1 MTRLKLEDLADEKPV
16 RLTLEMSARLHRE
29 LLAYA
34 TALNGGDSKGAP
46 TPERLIPPM
55 IERFIQSD
63 RAFGRSRRASAGA
76 LQSPGGT
83 D

>member
-16 RLTLEMSARLHRE
+16 RMTVELSARLHRE

-34 TALNGGDSKGAP
+34 TALNGGDAKGAP

-55 IERFIQSD
+55 IERFIATD
-63 RAFGRSRRASAGA
+63 RSFAQTRRSA
-76 LQSPGGT
+76 QPG
-83 D
+83 